1 MKKEAIL
8 ERITELAELAR
19 NNGRAMLGAALE
31 DLYSRVD
38 ADLVDME
45 VAA

>member
-1 MKKEAIL
+1 MKKETIL

-19 NNGRAMLGAALE
+19 NNGRAMLGSALE

-38 ADLVDME
+38 SDLVDLE
-45 VAA
+45 DAA